1 VKHLVRPRI
10 PRRIDFEPETTYFK
24 PAGIPLRVL
33 EEVVLSFEEVEA
45 LRLKEVE
52 GLSQT
57 ESAKKMK
64 ISQPTFFR
72 ILSTA
77 RKKTAEAM
85 IKGKAIKIQKG
96 ILNK

>member
-1 VKHLVRPRI
+1 MVRPRI
-10 PRRIDFEPETTYFK
+10 PRNINFEPDTTYFK

-57 ESAKKMK
+57 ASAKKMK
-64 ISQPTFFR
+64 VSQPTFFR
-72 ILSTA
+72 ILSIA
-77 RKKTAEAM
+77 RKKIAGAL
-85 IKGKAIKIQKG
+85 IQGKAIKLK
-96 ILNK
+96 K

>member
-1 VKHLVRPRI
+1 MVRPRI
-10 PRRIDFEPETTYFK
+10 PRIIDFEPGTTYFK

-33 EEVVLSFEEVEA
+33 EEVVLSFEEGEA

-52 GLSQT
+52 GLDQT
-57 ESAKKMK
+57 EAAKKMR

-77 RKKTAEAM
+77 RKKVAEA
-85 IKGKAIKIQKG
+85 IINGKAIKIERG
-96 ILNK
+96 NVNYE

>member
-1 VKHLVRPRI
+1 MVRPRI
-10 PRRIDFEPETTYFK
+10 PRRIDFEPGTTYFK

-33 EEVVLSFEEVEA
+33 EEVVLSFEEVES

-64 ISQPTFFR
+64 VSQPTFFR
-72 ILSTA
+72 VLSIA
-77 RKKTAEAM
+77 RKKVAEAI

-96 ILNK
+96 ISNK

>member
-1 VKHLVRPRI
+1 MKHLVRPRI
-10 PRRIDFEPETTYFK
+10 PRNINFEPSTTYFK

-33 EEVVLSFEEVEA
+33 EEVVLSFEEVES

-57 ESAKKMK
+57 ASAKKMK

-96 ILNK
+96 ISNK